1 MSNLRTAS
9 LVLKTSDL
17 PASSINEDYSSMT
30 WKNVNLRTL
39 LGDMYDD
46 YDIFNLCLISISSTL
61 PTNPITLGLDKNLQL
76 CVQISGLPF
85 INQTYNAVTGHNETK
100 KVIGTFAFSGTTDV
114 LREFYFDH
122 ITTFGKNSDIC
133 DITIDYVRISDGLP
147 PVILNEYPDV
157 VLSFN
162 IFGIEK
168 DKKNEN
174 ATRMKI

>member
-9 LVLKTSDL
+9 LVLKTGSL
-17 PASSINEDYSSMT
+17 PASSINDDKSSMT
-30 WKNVNLRTL
+30 WHNVNLRTL

-46 YDIFNLCLISISSTL
+46 YDVFNLCLTSISSTL
-61 PTNPITLGLDKNLQL
+61 PPDPITPSVDENLQL
-76 CVQISGLPF
+76 CVEMSGLPF
-85 INQTYNAVTGHNETK
+85 INQTYNPVTGHNENK
-100 KVIGTFAFSGTTDV
+100 KSIGCFTFSGTTDV

-147 PVILNEYPDV
+147 PFTNNPFPDVILTFIIY
-157 VLSFN
+157 
-162 IFGIEK
+162 GIEK
-168 DKKNEN
+168 NKKNEN